1 MEDPSRVRVTGPLEE
16 HAAGFAGELSRLGYA
31 SGSACGQ
38 MFLMA
43 HVSRWMAGEGLD
55 AGGLT
60 AEAAGRF
67 LAARRAA
74 GYAQLL
80 SPKAMSPLLGYLRR
94 LGAAPEAPAPVPA
107 GPVDTLLARYRRYL
121 VTERG
126 IGTATAADYAAKTRR
141 FLAARQNAGTL
152 DLADLTA
159 ADVTAFIVESCPS
172 MRKGTAKL
180 TVSALRS
187 LLGYPHVAGDI
198 PGPLAWAVPA
208 VATWR
213 LASLPAPLEPGQVA
227 AMLAACDTA
236 TASGRRDLAM
246 LTLLARLGLR
256 AGEVAALALDDIGW
270 RAGEIT
276 VTGKGRRSE
285 RLPLPADAGEAVA
298 AYLRDGRPEPFEGA
312 RKVFLRLHAPHGGLT
327 TGGVTQAVFA
337 AAQRAGL
344 GRVYA
349 HRLRHTAASFHAGV
363 DTSVI
368 ALWLGHEQ
376 ADTTQIYLHAD
387 LELKEKALAR
397 TTPID
402 VKPGRYKP
410 PDQLLAFLESL

>member
-1 MEDPSRVRVTGPLEE
+1 LVVEDPSRVRVTGPLEA
-16 HAAGFAGELSRLGYA
+16 HAAGFACELARLGYT

-43 HVSRWMAGEGLD
+43 HVSRWLAGEGLD
-55 AGGLT
+55 A
-60 AEAAGRF
+60 RF

-94 LGAAPEAPAPVPA
+94 LGAAPEAPPPAPA
-107 GPVDTLLARYRRYL
+107 GPAGELLDRYRRYL

-126 IGTATAADYAAKTRR
+126 IGAATAADYAAKTRP
-141 FLAARQNAGTL
+141 FLAARQKAGAL
-152 DLADLTA
+152 DLAGLTA

-187 LLGYPHVAGDI
+187 LLGYLHVAGDI

-213 LASLPAPLEPGQVA
+213 LASLPAPLEPGQAA
-227 AMLAACDTA
+227 AMLAACNTG

-256 AGEVAALALDDIGW
+256 AGEVAALALDDIDW

-285 RLPLPADAGEAVA
+285 RLPLPADVGEAVA
-298 AYLRDGRPEPFEGA
+298 DYLGDGRPEPFEGA

-344 GRVYA
+344 GRVHA
-349 HRLRHTAASFHAGV
+349 HRLRHTAATGMLRAGA
-363 DTSVI
+363 SLPEI
-368 ALWLGHEQ
+368 AQVMRHRRLLST
-376 ADTTQIYLHAD
+376 AIYAKTDVPALRT
-387 LELKEKALAR
+387 LAR
-397 TTPID
+397 PW
-402 VKPGRYKP
+402 PAGG
-410 PDQLLAFLESL
+410 AS